1 MDCLQLKIIYILII
15 GVSIITIV
23 YGAQAYVTF
32 QGNSDSLVE
41 SEALRNQVLASNL
54 IQNLDLFIEGR
65 MIDFQ
70 SLEKAKEIR
79 EILASSNEE
88 FSQIEDLDEY
98 LEQKNPSIENFDRY
112 LPFITQAVE
121 QKHQNEL
128 AAIIKNY
135 DQTYGFDFAEEFFV
149 TNAYGANVV
158 LIFGVAD
165 YVQTDNEWWKKT
177 KDNGVFVG
185 EIEYFPEYATYGIPL
200 GLSIT
205 NENEEFL
212 GSIRVLISTDH
223 LLSDFYKS
231 VQLLEEQ
238 NKDVLLLDGKG
249 KIIYDDRIIYD
260 QNLTVNFMNKMVE
273 EEGNFK
279 FSVDDS
285 SQIVSYAK
293 SKEDNGLGLGWTVIL
308 TEKEEDIISSLADV
322 RTSLILPAIIGAL
335 VIVIIGIIITLF
347 VSKPLAKITK
357 SYNQL
362 SSGNFDVRLE
372 PSKLHEINMLSSSYN
387 NLSKSLKK
395 LIETEK
401 DLAETRVKVKNER
414 LTAIGEL
421 SASIAHDMKNPL
433 AVIKTA
439 TDVLKRKFKGD
450 DEKIDKLF
458 SNIDIGINR
467 ISHQIKDVLE
477 YVRITPAN
485 IRSVSLDEMIDS
497 ALNTIQIPQ
506 NVKIKN
512 PPTSIELNCDQQ
524 KMEIVLINLILNAV
538 QAIGDKDGEIV
549 ISSKEDKL
557 HYEINIENSGPPV
570 PEELLDK
577 IFEPLFT
584 TKFQGTGLGLA
595 TCKNVVEQHGGSI
608 LIKNNPTTFTIKFPK
623 NVKVDFENNGKV
635 VTEE

>member
-79 EILASSNEE
+79 DILVSSNEE

-98 LEQKNPSIENFDRY
+98 LEQQDPSIENFDRY

-177 KDNGVFVG
+177 KEDGVFVG
-185 EIEYFPEYATYGIPL
+185 EINYFPQYGTYGVPL
-200 GLSIT
+200 GLSIS

-223 LLSDFYKS
+223 LLSDFFKS
-231 VQLLEEQ
+231 IQLLEEQ
-238 NKDVLLLDGKG
+238 DKDVILLDGEG
-249 KIIYDDRIIYD
+249 KIIYDDRIIHD
-260 QNLTVNFMNKMVE
+260 QNLTVNFIDKMIE
-273 EEGNFK
+273 EEGSFR
-279 FSVDDS
+279 FLEEDS
-285 SQIVSYAK
+285 SQVISYAK
-293 SKEDNGLGLGWTVIL
+293 SKENTDLGLGWTVII
-308 TEKEEDIISSLADV
+308 TEKEEDIISSLEDV
-322 RTSLILPAIIGAL
+322 RNSLILPAIIGAF
-335 VIVIIGIIITLF
+335 VIIIIGIIITLF
-347 VSKPLAKITK
+347 VSRPLAKITK
-357 SYNQL
+357 TYKQL

-387 NLSKSLKK
+387 DLSTSLKK

-450 DEKIDKLF
+450 DDKIDKLF

-485 IRSVSLDEMIDS
+485 IKRTSLDEMIDS

-506 NVKIKN
+506 NVIIKN
-512 PPTSIELNCDQQ
+512 SPTNIELNCDQQ

-538 QAIGDKDGEIV
+538 QAIGDKSGEIV
-549 ISSKEDKL
+549 ISSKENKL

-577 IFEPLFT
+577 VFEPLFT

-608 LIKNNPTTFTIKFPK
+608 LVKNNPTTFIIKFPK
-623 NVKVDFENNGKV
+623 NVKVDFEKGGKIV
-635 VTEE
+635 GEE